1 MSWTWHPGRLQ
12 PFGQAEGGAGDAAT
26 GRSSGDLNTS
36 SRRMKYAV
44 VSNDAATATTRRASP
59 VVRCVPC
66 LRAVDATPPMWPDAP
81 ASLRQPIRPSALCL
95 PEISSAACTLRIWRR
110 PGSLPRTKRTVCL
123 ILLTA
128 VGSGLRT
135 QAALQIENAALRH
148 QLAVLQRQAR
158 GRPRLRPV
166 ERLF

>member
-1 MSWTWHPGRLQ
+1 
-12 PFGQAEGGAGDAAT
+12 
-26 GRSSGDLNTS
+26 
-36 SRRMKYAV
+36 
-44 VSNDAATATTRRASP
+44 
-59 VVRCVPC
+59 
-66 LRAVDATPPMWPDAP
+66 MWPDAP

-135 QAALQIENAALRH
+135 QAALQIENAAL
-148 QLAVLQRQAR
+148 QPDLQGNWTLATFTPLQRPEHLGEKEFYTEEEPCSGEVARAHPLR
-158 GRPRLRPV
+158 GRSAKTTSGS
-166 ERLF
+166 